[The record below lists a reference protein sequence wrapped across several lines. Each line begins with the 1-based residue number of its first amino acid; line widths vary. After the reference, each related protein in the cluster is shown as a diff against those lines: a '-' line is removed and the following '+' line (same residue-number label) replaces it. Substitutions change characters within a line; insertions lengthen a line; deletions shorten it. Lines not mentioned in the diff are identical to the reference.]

1 MAIRIL
7 VTGGTIDKEYNMLNG
22 ELTFTETHLPRMLQQ
37 VNCKVPVS
45 IESVLLVDSLLM
57 RDEDRQNVLERCSA
71 SPEQRL
77 VITHGTDT
85 MCETAAVLGGKLPGK
100 TAVLVGAM
108 IPYSFGNSD
117 ALFNLG
123 AAMTAVQILVPGV
136 YITMN
141 GRIFA
146 WDNVRK
152 NRGEGVFEELAPG
165 LSLHPS
171 PRRPT

>member
-7 VTGGTIDKEYNMLNG
+7 VTGGTIDKKYNALDGQLIFTDTQIPDMLRQVHA
-22 ELTFTETHLPRMLQQ
+22 TLP
-37 VNCKVPVS
+37 VV
-45 IESVLLVDSLLM
+45 IENVLLIDSLLM
-57 RDEDRQNVLERCSA
+57 QEADRENILRRCQVSA
-71 SPEQRL
+71 ESHI

-85 MCETAAVLGGKLPGK
+85 MCETAAVLGGGLEGK
-100 TAVLVGAM
+100 TVVLVGAM

-123 AAMTAVQILVPGV
+123 SAITAVQILPPGV

-141 GRIFA
+141 ARIFT

-152 NRGEGVFEELAPG
+152 NRSIGEFEELPG
-165 LSLHPS
+165 DS
-171 PRRPT
+171 